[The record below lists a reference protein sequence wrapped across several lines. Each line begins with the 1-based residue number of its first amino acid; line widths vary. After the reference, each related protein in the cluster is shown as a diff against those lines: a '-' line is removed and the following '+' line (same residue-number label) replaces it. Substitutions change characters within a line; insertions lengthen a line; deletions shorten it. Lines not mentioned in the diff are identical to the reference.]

1 MPLLT
6 LNTNAVKDTH
16 RDNNLCLALSQ
27 QAALSIGKPE
37 SKIRVVINSG

>member
-6 LNTNAVKDTH
+6 LSTNATKDTH

-37 SKIRVVINSG
+37 